1 MNLHPHQSLTPRD
14 AARVLFRR
22 WRAFAWTFLAIAA
35 ATALTIIVYP
45 RSYGSEAKI
54 LIRIGR
60 ESVSLD
66 PTATT
71 GQTIMM
77 QKAQDAEV
85 NSALDILNSAA
96 LHKLVAEEV
105 GVDRILDEAPDT
117 GAAQKSSGGQG
128 DAPLSHL
135 SALLRKLGLSEP
147 GTDLDLAIRRLE
159 KGVRVSAAKNSTV
172 ISIQYTAAAP
182 ELARDVV
189 AAMIEIFLQQHVRLN
204 RTDGS
209 LEFFVEQEALA
220 SAELGA
226 AQIRLRDH
234 KNKYNLASGS
244 MQLAVFHEQ
253 IKNVELELLR
263 TTRSLSYSFA
273 RIADLQSQIEDL
285 DPEIVTNRVAGLAN
299 EAKDA
304 MRDRLYELELKEGK
318 LRARYTDE
326 HPLVVEVKQERE
338 TAQRILAALP
348 DERIQTTEALN
359 PNQRKLELELAEERA
374 MQQALIARKKS
385 ATEQHQRLNEK
396 LKELN
401 EQEVTLA
408 ALERSVSLLEE
419 KYRMHAAKLEQ
430 ARVNAALEQQQIT
443 NVNVVQPAMLVKKP
457 VWPNKRLFAMLG
469 MVLAMG
475 GGLGVVVLL
484 ECLDQTLHTARQ
496 VEHVLGL
503 PVLLSLPRAS
513 NRKRRRRR
521 RIAPARALP
530 SDRSTVAPGSLSV
543 RPHRLAAGRYA
554 PLISQLVRTGQRSGK
569 SARFVGVVGCQGER
583 SRSRV
588 AVNLA
593 IRAAGNGSRDV
604 LLIDADARHR
614 RVAKRFDLNGSP
626 GFHEVLAGVAE
637 AENCIHHPR
646 DANLAVMGYGSSNGH
661 AVDSVRANGSTA
673 QLDCIK
679 KNFRLIVVDLPSTAA
694 LHPRSPAAE
703 CIDEVVMV
711 IEAEKTRIQ
720 SAKTVLSRLERAD
733 VRVLGVVL
741 ANRRDVVPGWLYRR
755 L

>member
-1 MNLHPHQSLTPRD
+1 VNLNKQQSVTPRD
-14 AARVLFRR
+14 AARVFFRR
-22 WRAFAWTFLAIAA
+22 WRVFAWTFCAIVA
-35 ATALTIIVYP
+35 ATVLTLILYP

-54 LIRIGR
+54 LIRVGR

-77 QKAQDAEV
+77 QKAQDAEI
-85 NSALDILNSAA
+85 NSALDILNSAS
-96 LHKLVAEEV
+96 LHKLVAEQV
-105 GVDRILDEAPDT
+105 GVDRILDEPPSEASAGQASP
-117 GAAQKSSGGQG
+117 GQG
-128 DAPLSHL
+128 PSILSHV
-135 SALLRKLGLSEP
+135 SALLQKLGLSEP
-147 GTDLDLAIRRLE
+147 GTDLDLAIRRIQ
-159 KGVRVSAAKNSTV
+159 KGIRAAAGKNSTV
-172 ISIQYTAAAP
+172 ISIQYTAASP

-189 AAMIEIFLQQHVRLN
+189 AAVIENFLEQHVRLN

-209 LEFFVEQEALA
+209 LEFFVEQEAMSL
-220 SAELGA
+220 AELSA
-226 AQIRLRDH
+226 AQIKLRDH
-234 KNKYNLASGS
+234 KNKYGLASGS
-244 MQLAVFHEQ
+244 MQLAVFQEQ

-273 RIADLQSQIEDL
+273 RIADLRSQIEDL
-285 DPEIVTNRVAGLAN
+285 KPEIVTNRVAGIAN

-326 HPLVVEVKQERE
+326 HPLVVEVAEERE
-338 TAQRILAALP
+338 AAQHILAQLP

-374 MQQALIARKKS
+374 MQEALIARKKS
-385 ATEQHQRLNEK
+385 ATEQHRSLNEK
-396 LKELN
+396 LRELN

-408 ALERSVSLLEE
+408 ALERSVSILEE
-419 KYRMHAAKLEQ
+419 KYRMHSGKLEQ
-430 ARVNAALEQQQIT
+430 ARVNDALERQQIT

-475 GGLGVVVLL
+475 GGLGVVILL
-484 ECLDQTLHTARQ
+484 EGLDQTLRTSRQ
-496 VEHVLGL
+496 VEQLLGL
-503 PVLLSLPRAS
+503 PVLLSLPRAKS
-513 NRKRRRRR
+513 RKGRRRR
-521 RIAPARALP
+521 APARALG
-530 SDRSTVAPGSLSV
+530 SNRSSGAAGALAV
-543 RPHRLAAGRYA
+543 RPRQLEAGSYA
-554 PLISQLVRTGQRSGK
+554 PLISQLVRTGERSGK
-569 SARFVGVVGCQGER
+569 SARFVGVVGCQGEE

-593 IRAAGNGSRDV
+593 LRAAANGSRDV
-604 LLIDADARHR
+604 LLIDADARRR

-637 AENCIHHPR
+637 AENCIHRPR
-646 DANLAVMGYGSSNGH
+646 DANLAVMGYGRTNGH
-661 AVDSVRANGSTA
+661 AGDGPGGGDSAE
-673 QLDCIK
+673 QLDCLK

-694 LHPRSPAAE
+694 LHPQSQAAG
-703 CIDEVVMV
+703 CIDEVVLV
-711 IEAEKTRIQ
+711 VEAEKTRIQ
-720 SAKTVLSRLERAD
+720 SAKTILSRLERAD